1 MPKYLEEA
9 KRAGSDVKRD
19 DDGARGARLENSCA
33 SRFNQNCLLSS
44 FGQNNRAKNVD
55 TSFFFF
61 LGKNSIR
68 VEEKVAWT
76 GKDEKISLYRLSH
89 RTVQRY
95 AHR

>member
-1 MPKYLEEA
+1 MTMTERVE
-9 KRAGSDVKRD
+9 RD
-19 DDGARGARLENSCA
+19 WKTLAPLVLIKIAFSLPLDKTIARKTLIPP
-33 SRFNQNCLLSS
+33 
-44 FGQNNRAKNVD
+44 
-55 TSFFFF
+55 FFFF
-61 LGKNSIR
+61 GKNSIR